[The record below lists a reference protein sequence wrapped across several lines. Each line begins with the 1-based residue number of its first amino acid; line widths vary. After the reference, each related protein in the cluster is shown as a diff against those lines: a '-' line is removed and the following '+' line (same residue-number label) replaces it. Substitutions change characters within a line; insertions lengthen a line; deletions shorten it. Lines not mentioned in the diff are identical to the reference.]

1 MIHACLPA
9 CLPAYHVAVPRSGYL
24 GISACMSQVGQ
35 YTARHSGTG
44 CTEPSRRPARTQR
57 QTQRARPGF
66 VFFGSAMLMLML
78 GRPCPPREMRAAERT
93 VSHIN
98 QQIGPD
104 GGWHSLLVSM
114 TSITSQR
121 RTAGFDRHGVQLV
134 IRSSSP
140 EWHICSGGWFLVCL
154 YLYRRP
160 WREA

>member
-1 MIHACLPA
+1 MIHA

-44 CTEPSRRPARTQR
+44 CTEPSRRPARTQNR
-57 QTQRARPGF
+57 HREHVQASYSSVLPWHAHAHARSP
-66 VFFGSAMLMLML
+66 V
-78 GRPCPPREMRAAERT
+78 PPREMRAAERT